1 MQGFV
6 NPALAFGALLAVV
19 PLIIHLLNRR
29 RHKPLAWGAMRF
41 VEAAYKRTH
50 RRMQMENL
58 LLLLLRM
65 AAVAALAF
73 AVARP
78 FVGRGALGALTEA
91 SRDIVLMVDGS
102 ASTGY
107 RADIETTFDRIV
119 RRAEAVVDSLD
130 EGRGDRVHL
139 WLLGEEPRLLSWPSP
154 AKAMSVLS
162 TLESPLDEPLNLDRA
177 FGELQRLIK
186 DGELLDG
193 GDTEVRLLTDLQR
206 NSFLAS
212 STESERP
219 AYFERLDDLHARGW
233 SVWVEDLGS
242 ASSTPPNRSISEV
255 RLTNATSGLAEASI
269 TVVNHSN
276 LPQPGVRISLDV
288 DGNRIPSQRL
298 DLEPRSEQSAVFRLG
313 SLEPG
318 PHTLVAETEGDR
330 LAVDDRR
337 AHVAHIPKPTR
348 VLLVNGAPSNNL
360 TQDGVGY
367 LRLAIEGNSSGEGS
381 NNGPFVVQEIRAA
394 NLAASDLE
402 MSDHD
407 VIWLA
412 GIAAPSRAV
421 LADLEKFVVDGGA
434 VIVSAGPQVG
444 DLSAW
449 RERAFASD
457 GSGLMPGEW
466 LRKVSIARQGDFYR
480 IAEFVEDHPVLS
492 LFADPG
498 LRPLLIGVPFSDFLS
513 LAPEP
518 GARVL
523 MRLDDGESSP
533 LLVEKSLGRGRV
545 LVFNSTIHEAWT
557 LLPRAGRTF
566 VPFVFELLTHAAGS
580 EIESHEYAPGREVFV
595 EVEGFPRSP
604 ELERPDGSRRLI
616 EGDPLAAGGEH
627 YVLPPIPSSD
637 TRAVGLYQ
645 VHLQGAQDHA
655 FAVVLDPKEGDM
667 SRLVSSELP
676 GLHDALHFES
686 SATTPGEAPSQQR
699 QGGEIWRTLAIFCLF
714 FLVAESLWAAYLG
727 QRRQRV

>member
-1 MQGFV
+1 MQGFMH
-6 NPALAFGALLAVV
+6 PALAFGALLAVV

-91 SRDIVLMVDGS
+91 SRDMVLMIDGS

-119 RRAEAVVDSLD
+119 RRAEAVIDSLD

-139 WLLGEEPRLLSWPSP
+139 WLLGAEPRLLSWPSP
-154 AKAMSVLS
+154 TKAKSVLS

-177 FGELQRLIK
+177 FGELQRLIN
-186 DGELLDG
+186 DGELIDG
-193 GDTEVRLLTDLQR
+193 GNTEVRLLSDLQR

-212 STESERP
+212 GDTETP
-219 AYFERLDDLHARGW
+219 TYFERLDDLHARGW
-233 SVWVEDLGS
+233 SVWVEDLGA
-242 ASSTPPNRSISEV
+242 ASSTPPNRTVSQV
-255 RLTNATSGLAEASI
+255 RLTNSTSGLAEASV
-269 TVVNHSN
+269 TVFNHSN
-276 LPQPGVRISLDV
+276 LPQPGVRVSLDL
-288 DGNRIPSQRL
+288 DGNRVPSQRL
-298 DLEPRSEQSAVFRLG
+298 DLEPRSEQTAVFRLG
-313 SLEPG
+313 SLQPG

-337 AHVAHIPKPTR
+337 AHVAHIPAPTR
-348 VLLVNGAPSNNL
+348 VLLVNGAPSNSL
-360 TQDGVGY
+360 SQDGVGY
-367 LRLAIEGNSSGEGS
+367 LRLAIEGNGSGEGS

-402 MSDHD
+402 MSEHD

-412 GIAAPSRAV
+412 GIPAPSRAV
-421 LADLEKFVVDGGA
+421 VADLEKFVVDGGA
-434 VIVSAGPQVG
+434 VILSAGPQVG
-444 DLSAW
+444 DLAAW

-480 IAEFVEDHPVLS
+480 IAEFDESHPVLS
-492 LFADPG
+492 LFADAG

-523 MRLDDGESSP
+523 ASLDDGESSP
-533 LLVEKSLGRGRV
+533 LLVEKNLGRGRV

-580 EIESHEYAPGREVFV
+580 EIESLEYAPGQEVFV

-604 ELERPDGSRRLI
+604 ELERPDSSRRLI
-616 EGDPLAAGGEH
+616 EGDPQSTGGEH
-627 YVLPPIPSSD
+627 YLLPPVPSSD
-637 TRAVGLYQ
+637 TRSVGLYQ
-645 VHLQGAQDHA
+645 VHLQGSHDQA
-655 FAVVLDPKEGDM
+655 FAVVLDPAEGDM
-667 SRLVSSELP
+667 SRLVGSELP
-676 GLHDALHFES
+676 GLHEAMHFES
-686 SATTPGEAPSQQR
+686 PGTAQDEVGARQH
-699 QGGEIWRTLAIFCLF
+699 QGGEMWRTLAIFSLL

>member
-6 NPALAFGALLAVV
+6 NPALAFGALLAIV

-50 RRMQMENL
+50 RRMQMENI

-65 AAVAALAF
+65 GAVAALAF

-78 FVGRGALGALTEA
+78 FANRGALGSLTEA
-91 SRDIVLMVDGS
+91 SRDLVLMIDGS

-139 WLLGEEPRLLSWPSP
+139 MLLGTEPRMLSWPSP
-154 AKAMSVLS
+154 SQAKSVLT
-162 TLESPLDEPLNLDRA
+162 TLQAPLDEPLNLDRA
-177 FGELQRLIK
+177 FGEIQRLIK

-193 GDTEVRLLTDLQR
+193 QGTEIRLLTDLQR
-206 NSFLAS
+206 NSFLGD
-212 STESERP
+212 ESLTVRP

-233 SVWVEDLGS
+233 SVWVEDLGA
-242 ASSTPPNRSISEV
+242 ASSTPPNRTVSDV
-255 RLTNATSGLAEASI
+255 QLTNSNSGLIEATV

-276 LPQPGVRISLDV
+276 LPQPGVRVSLEL
-288 DGNRIPSQRL
+288 DGNRQPSQRL
-298 DLEPRSEQSAVFRLG
+298 DLEPRSEKTAVFRVGNLK
-313 SLEPG
+313 PG
-318 PHTLVAETEGDR
+318 MHTLVAETEGDR
-330 LAVDDRR
+330 LSIDDKR
-337 AHVAHIPKPTR
+337 AHVALVPAPTR
-348 VLLVNGAPSNNL
+348 VLLVNGTPSNNL
-360 TQDGVGY
+360 ALDGVGY
-367 LRLAIEGNSSGEGS
+367 LRLAIEGNASGEGS
-381 NNGPFVVQEIRAA
+381 NTGPFQVQEIRTA

-402 MSDHD
+402 MSEHD

-412 GIAAPSRAV
+412 GIPAPSSAV
-421 LADLEKFVVDGGA
+421 LADLQQFVLDGGA
-434 VIVSAGPQVG
+434 LIISAGPQVG

-449 RERAFASD
+449 RERAFSSD

-466 LRKVSIARQGDFYR
+466 MRKVSIARQGDFYR
-480 IAEFVEDHPVLS
+480 ISEFDAEHPILS
-492 LFADPG
+492 LFADAS

-523 MRLDDGESSP
+523 ARLDDESTSP

-545 LVFNSTIHEAWT
+545 VVFNSTIHEAWT

-566 VPFVFELLTHAAGS
+566 VPFVFELLTYAAQS
-580 EIESHEYAPGREVFV
+580 EIEAREYAPGSEVFV
-595 EVEGFPRSP
+595 EVEGFPRNP
-604 ELERPDGSRRLI
+604 ELERPDSSRRSI
-616 EGDPLAAGGEH
+616 EGDPRSAGGEH
-627 YVLPPIPSSD
+627 YVLPPIPASD
-637 TRAVGLYQ
+637 TRPIGLYQ
-645 VHLQGAQDHA
+645 VHLQDAASQA
-655 FAVVLDPKEGDM
+655 FAVVLDPVEGDM
-667 SRLVSSELP
+667 SRLLGSELP
-676 GLHDALHFES
+676 GLHEALNFES
-686 SATTPGEAPSQQR
+686 SGTRAGAAEPTQK
-699 QGGEIWRTLAIFCLF
+699 QGGEIWRMLAMLSLI
-714 FLVAESLWAAYLG
+714 FLVGESLWAAYLG

>member
-6 NPALAFGALLAVV
+6 HPALAFGALLAVV

-65 AAVAALAF
+65 GAVAALAF
-73 AVARP
+73 AIARP
-78 FVGRGALGALTEA
+78 FAGRGALGALTEA
-91 SRDIVLMVDGS
+91 SRDMVLMIDGS

-139 WLLGEEPRLLSWPSP
+139 MLLGAEPRMLSWPAPSQ
-154 AKAMSVLS
+154 AKSVLT
-162 TLESPLDEPLNLDRA
+162 TLQSPLDEPLNLDRA

-193 GDTEVRLLTDLQR
+193 EGTEVRLLTDLQR
-206 NSFLAS
+206 NSFLGEDA
-212 STESERP
+212 EAARP
-219 AYFERLDDLHARGW
+219 AYFERLDDLHAQGW
-233 SVWVEDLGS
+233 SIRVEDLGA
-242 ASSTPPNRSISEV
+242 ASSTPPNRTVSQV
-255 RLTNATSGLAEASI
+255 RLEKSNSGLAEATV

-276 LPQPGVRISLDV
+276 LPQPGVRVSLSL
-288 DGNRIPSQRL
+288 DGNRQPSQRL
-298 DLEPRSEQSAVFRLG
+298 DLEPQSEGTAVFRMGTLK
-313 SLEPG
+313 PG
-318 PHTLVAETEGDR
+318 THTLVAETEGDR
-330 LAVDDRR
+330 LAIDDRR
-337 AHVAHIPKPTR
+337 AHVAQIPAPTR
-348 VLLVNGAPSNNL
+348 VLLVNGSPSNEL
-360 TQDGVGY
+360 SQDGVGY
-367 LRLAIEGNSSGEGS
+367 LRLAIEGDTSGEGS
-381 NNGPFVVQEIRAA
+381 TPGPFQVQEIRSA
-394 NLAASDLE
+394 NLGASDLD
-402 MSDHD
+402 MTLHD

-412 GIAAPSRAV
+412 GVPAPSSAV
-421 LADLEKFVVDGGA
+421 IADLQQFVLDGGSV
-434 VIVSAGPQVG
+434 VISAGPQVG

-449 RERAFASD
+449 RDRAFASD

-480 IAEFVEDHPVLS
+480 IADFDGDHAIFS
-492 LFADPG
+492 LFADAS
-498 LRPLLIGVPFSDFLS
+498 LRPLLIGVPFSDFLA

-523 MRLDDGESSP
+523 ARMDDEDSSP
-533 LLVEKSLGRGRV
+533 LLVEKTLGRGRV

-566 VPFVFELLTHAAGS
+566 VPFVFELLTHAAQS
-580 EIESHEYAPGREVFV
+580 EIESLEYAPGREVFV
-595 EVEGFPRSP
+595 EVEGFPRTP
-604 ELERPDGSRRLI
+604 ELERPDSSRRLI
-616 EGDPLAAGGEH
+616 EGDARSTGGEH

-637 TRAVGLYQ
+637 TRSIGLYQ
-645 VHLQGAQDHA
+645 VHMQDAASQA
-655 FAVVLDPKEGDM
+655 FAVVLDPAEGDM
-667 SRLVSSELP
+667 ARLLGSELA
-676 GLHDALHFES
+676 GLHEGMHFENS
-686 SATTPGEAPSQQR
+686 GPKRKDNANTSH
-699 QGGEIWRTLAIFCLF
+699 QGGEIWRLLAMASLI
-714 FLVAESLWAAYLG
+714 FLVIESLWAAYLG